1 MGTGEDA
8 GAHFSWDYYAKQQ
21 DRAFS
26 DVALAEASLSMLLPV
41 SGGASLT
48 QCFLASFLYGI
59 EQTGERIDEL
69 LQTLGF

>member
-1 MGTGEDA
+1 M
-8 GAHFSWDYYAKQQ
+8 WDYYAKQQ

-26 DVALAEASLSMLLPV
+26 DVTLAEASFAMLLPA
-41 SGGASLT
+41 SDGASLT
-48 QCFLASFLYGI
+48 QCFLASFLYSV